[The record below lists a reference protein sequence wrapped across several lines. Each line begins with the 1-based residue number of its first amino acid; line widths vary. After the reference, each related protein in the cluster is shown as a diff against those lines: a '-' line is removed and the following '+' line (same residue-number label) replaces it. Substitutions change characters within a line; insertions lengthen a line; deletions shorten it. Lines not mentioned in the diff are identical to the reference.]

1 MVDVS
6 QRDVSQPDVSQP
18 DVGPVAA
25 VTRLGRR
32 GRGELRDFGRSLRER
47 VPLDAHGE
55 CPPAERDPVAILQRQ
70 AASRIPDLVP
80 LRHARMAASP
90 FTFYRGGAAVMAADL
105 ARTTSTG
112 VHVQACGDAHL
123 LNFGLFGS
131 AERRI
136 VFDINDFDETLPG
149 PWEWDLKR
157 LAASVVLAARSLGL
171 DTQLQRGIVAGSVCE
186 YATYLSELAEL
197 STLDVWYAD
206 VDAVEVSGDIKNTAM
221 RRSAARA
228 VDKARRRTNL
238 RAFEKLTQVRDGRR
252 VIVDDPP
259 VVEHLADISMTSV
272 LGFLEGYAE
281 TLSDDRRRLLSEFEL
296 VDAARKVVGVGSVG
310 TRCYVMVGQGRAGL
324 DPLIL
329 QVKEAEDSVLAPFI
343 GASEY
348 DHKGRRVVEGQRLMQ
363 ATSDLFLGWSTGDGY
378 QFYVRQLRDMKG
390 GIEIEGSTPDE
401 FEHYAKLCAATLARA
416 HARSLD
422 PAVIAGYCGKGRKLG
437 SAIARFAEV
446 YADLSERDHA
456 IFLDAIAAGEIPA
469 AVVARND

>member
-1 MVDVS
+1 MV
-6 QRDVSQPDVSQP
+6 DVSQP
-18 DVGPVAA
+18 DVGRVAE
-25 VTRLGRR
+25 VTRP
-32 GRGELRDFGRSLRER
+32 GRGGRDELRAYGRSLREH
-47 VPLDAHGE
+47 VPLDTHAG
-55 CPPAERDPVAILQRQ
+55 CALSERDPLAILQHQ
-70 AASRIPDLVP
+70 AESRIPDLVP

-90 FTFYRGGAAVMAADL
+90 FAFFRGGAAIMASDL

-112 VHVQACGDAHL
+112 VYVQACGDAHL

-171 DTQLQRGIVAGSVCE
+171 DAQLQRSIVEGSVRE
-186 YATYLSELAEL
+186 YATYLCELAEL
-197 STLDVWYAD
+197 ATLDVWYAD
-206 VDAVEVSGDIKNTAM
+206 VDAEEVARDIRNTAL

-238 RAFEKLTQVRDGRR
+238 RALEKLTQVRDGRR

-259 VVEHLADISMTSV
+259 VVEHVTDITMTSV
-272 LGFLEGYAE
+272 LGLLEGYAE
-281 TLSDDRRRLLSEFEL
+281 TLSDDRRSLLAEFDL

-348 DHKGRRVVEGQRLMQ
+348 AHKGRRVVEGQRLMQ
-363 ATSDLFLGWSTGDGY
+363 ATSDLFLGWSTGGGH
-378 QFYVRQLRDMKG
+378 QFYIRQLHDMKG
-390 GIEIEGSTPDE
+390 GIELDGSTPDE

-422 PAVIAGYCGKGRKLG
+422 PAVIAGYCGKGRRLG
-437 SAIARFAEV
+437 VAIARFAQV
-446 YADLSERDHA
+446 YADLSERDYA
-456 IFLDAIAAGEIPA
+456 TFREAIAAGEIA
-469 AVVARND
+469 ATTVARKG

>member
-6 QRDVSQPDVSQP
+6 PPNARRA
-18 DVGPVAA
+18 AA
-25 VTRLGRR
+25 VTPLDRGGRD
-32 GRGELRDFGRSLRER
+32 ELRAFGRSRREHA
-47 VPLDAHGE
+47 PLDSHAE
-55 CPPAERDPVAILQRQ
+55 CPLSERDPLAILQRQ
-70 AASRIPDLVP
+70 AESRIPDLVP
-80 LRHARMAASP
+80 LRHARMAVSP
-90 FTFYRGGAAVMAADL
+90 FAFFRGGAAIMASDL

-112 VHVQACGDAHL
+112 VYVQACGDAHL

-171 DTQLQRGIVAGSVCE
+171 DAQLQRSIVEGSVHE
-186 YATYLSELAEL
+186 YATYLCELAEL

-206 VDAVEVSGDIKNTAM
+206 VDAEEVARDIRNTAL

-238 RAFEKLTQVRDGRR
+238 RALEKLTQVRDGRR

-259 VVEHLADISMTSV
+259 VVEHEADITMTSV
-272 LGFLEGYAE
+272 LSLLEGYAE
-281 TLSDDRRRLLSEFEL
+281 TLSDDRRRLLAEFEL

-348 DHKGRRVVEGQRLMQ
+348 AHNGRRVVEGQRLMQ
-363 ATSDLFLGWSTGDGY
+363 ATSDLFLGWSTGGAH
-378 QFYVRQLRDMKG
+378 QFYIRQLHDMKG
-390 GIEIEGSTPDE
+390 GIELDGSTPDE

-437 SAIARFAEV
+437 IAIARFAQA
-446 YADLSERDHA
+446 YADLSERDYA
-456 IFLDAIAAGEIPA
+456 TFLEAIAAGEIA
-469 AVVARND
+469 ATVVARKD